1 MSEPSL
7 TLRNPH
13 DQPIE
18 QQAIS
23 IGVPFPISIC
33 PSVSELSLSTD
44 GGEVHCHE
52 LDALE
57 FWPDKSVKWVL
68 LRAAVSLPANTEM
81 RCTLSASLASE
92 DQSVKS
98 RLTVSESS
106 TVIEVSNGISN
117 FCFDS
122 KQGFFPA
129 ATPDGDRTA
138 AATTADLVLTD
149 AQGDHCRFELQE
161 QRIEQGTRGQIA
173 RITRCGHLTLAAT
186 ERRILVEVNYTVYA
200 GTGLLECALT
210 VHNPSRALH
219 QNGFWDLGDPG
230 SIEFRALSVEMNG
243 TSLHAPAY
251 RLDDN
256 HPLINVDDGAIEIF
270 QRSSGG
276 AQREST
282 IHVQADGSMPDLS
295 SCCVV
300 TGDQHSGEEIERA
313 SPIVSFGNE
322 ELSTTIALEHFWQ
335 NFPKSMRVE
344 EGSFGLSLFPDIS
357 PTLHELQGG
366 EKKTH
371 RFFLQ
376 IARSDNALRW
386 LHQPAS
392 ITIDRDTVHSSAVF
406 PYTSANHTDAE
417 YDALLSLGL
426 EGEHNFFAKRE
437 QVDEYGWRNFG
448 ELYADHEVWLYG
460 VQEDFHSHYNNQ
472 YDPLAGFARQF
483 ALTGDQRW
491 YELMH
496 DLARHVLDIDL
507 YHTDEDRV
515 EYNRGYFWHT
525 NHHVSANT
533 CTHRTFSLSHQS
545 ELESHSTSGGPG
557 DQHCY
562 STGFRYYY
570 GLTGDRRAREAVLS
584 ITEWAD
590 KTINGSGNL
599 IDGAIRF
606 LRRGLRDGMQV
617 MQGRQVF
624 RYAYPLDRGTG
635 NFIRAL
641 LNSYRL
647 TGTREYL
654 QRAEVVIENTF
665 SATDDLD
672 ARNFDDIE
680 GTWYYTVFLQ
690 DVADY
695 LQVKRQEDDLD
706 EHFLRILRGF
716 FHYVDWMLEHEKPFL
731 EQESKLE
738 FVNNT
743 WAAQDIRKANLFY
756 VAYLLST
763 ENRLAYLQKAQFF
776 REYVI
781 DTLKQSDTPWYTRIQ
796 AILHQNQGP
805 NTLMYTESPLDPKL
819 QGLEEVSIPDG
830 YYTRLSFCLDYA
842 RGLCKRLM
850 AFSPTKEINW
860 VKSRKGKPV

>member
-13 DQPIE
+13 NQPIDH
-18 QQAIS
+18 QVVS
-23 IGVPFPISIC
+23 IGVPFPISVC
-33 PSVSELSLSTD
+33 STVSDLSLVTD
-44 GGEVHCHE
+44 AGVVHCHE
-52 LDALE
+52 LEALE
-57 FWPDKSVKWVL
+57 FWSDKSVKWVL
-68 LRAAVSLPANTEM
+68 LKAVISLPVNTEM
-81 RCTLSASLASE
+81 RCTLATRPASE
-92 DQSVKS
+92 NKPGESY
-98 RLTVSESS
+98 LTVSETP
-106 TVIEVSNGISN
+106 TVIEVTNGMSR
-117 FCFDS
+117 FRFDNEH
-122 KQGFFPA
+122 GFFPA
-129 ATPDGDRTA
+129 VVDVSDNSG
-138 AATTADLVLTD
+138 AATTAELILTD
-149 AQGDHCRFELQE
+149 VNGQRCCFELQK
-161 QRIEQGTRGQIA
+161 QQIEQGTRGQIA
-173 RITRCGHLTLAAT
+173 CITRRGHLSIAAT
-186 ERRILVEVNYTVYA
+186 ERRILVDVSYTVYA
-200 GTGLLECALT
+200 GCGLMECELT
-210 VHNPSRALH
+210 LHNPSRALH
-219 QNGFWDLGDPG
+219 QDGFWDLGDPG
-230 SIEFRALSVEMNG
+230 SVVFRALSVEMQG
-243 TSLHAPAY
+243 ESLKAPRY
-251 RLDDN
+251 SLGDDQAF
-256 HPLINVDDGAIEIF
+256 IAVDGAAIDII
-270 QRSSGG
+270 QQSSGG
-276 AQREST
+276 PQRESK
-282 IHVQADGSMPDLS
+282 IHVQADGSLPDLS
-295 SCCVV
+295 RCCVV
-300 TGDQHSGEEIERA
+300 KADHQVSTEIERA
-313 SPIVSFGNE
+313 SPTVRFDNESF
-322 ELSTTIALEHFWQ
+322 STTFALEQFWQ
-335 NFPKSMRVE
+335 NFPKSMHVG
-344 EGSFGLSLFPDIS
+344 EGAFDVSLYPDIS
-357 PTLHELQGG
+357 PTVHELQGG

-371 RFFLQ
+371 RLFMH
-376 IARSDNALRW
+376 IARSENALRW
-386 LHQPAS
+386 LHDPAT
-392 ITIDRDTVHSSAVF
+392 IIIDRDTVYASGVF
-406 PYTSANHTDAE
+406 PYTSADNTDAE

-426 EGEHNFFAKRE
+426 DGEHSFFAKRE

-460 VQEDFHSHYNNQ
+460 VDTDFHSHYNNQ
-472 YDPLAGFARQF
+472 YDPLAGFARQY

-545 ELESHSTSGGPG
+545 DLESHSSSGGPG

-562 STGFRYYY
+562 TTGFRYYY
-570 GLTGDRRAREAVLS
+570 CLTGDRRAREAVLS

-599 IDGAIRF
+599 IDGAVRF
-606 LRRGLRDGMQV
+606 LRRGLRDGVQV

-624 RYAYPLDRGTG
+624 RYAYTLDRGTG

-654 QRAEVVIENTF
+654 QRAQAVIENTF

-695 LQVKRQEDDLD
+695 LQVKRQEGDLD

-756 VAYLLST
+756 AAYLLST
-763 ENRLAYLQKAQFF
+763 DNRTAYLQKAQFF

-781 DTLKQSDTPWYTRIQ
+781 DTLNKSDTPWYTRIQ
-796 AILHQNQGP
+796 AILHQNHGP
-805 NTLMYTESPLDPKL
+805 NTLMYTESPLDPRL
-819 QGLEEVSIPDG
+819 QGLAEVSIPDG
-830 YYTRLSFCLDYA
+830 YYTRLSYCRDYA